1 MPCFEASW
9 SSSVTVVE
17 TFISGRGIGCDAADP
32 QQSGQ
37 RQEQHLRQ
45 LALTVMLQY
54 PARSPLSGCSRK
66 PCRAERRERVRRSWI
81 TPALVW
87 ARSPTIADWR
97 PEGWRKTTRR
107 HHQPAGS
114 PFIHGE
120 DWTFLAI
127 VRGPTEKYDVGS
139 SSSFKHHVSG
149 SVEFPL
155 LLSQDVFTKW
165 VYEEVERQTAYIDNY
180 TDQSH
185 FRGKCDRAHRN
196 LVLIISPTCSKS
208 TIKINPT
215 TFGKACHLNRICYG
229 AAIDR
234 ISRKR
239 SVLRLRM
246 KQTKQCFSSPNF

>member
-97 PEGWRKTTRR
+97 PEAWRKTTSRTLKNS
-107 HHQPAGS
+107 A
-114 PFIHGE
+114 
-120 DWTFLAI
+120 LA
-127 VRGPTEKYDVGS
+127 KQY
-139 SSSFKHHVSG
+139 
-149 SVEFPL
+149 VEFQK
-155 LLSQDVFTKW
+155 LLSLELPKIAREAGLCVDFAGFCRVW
-165 VYEEVERQTAYIDNY
+165 VD
-180 TDQSH
+180 
-185 FRGKCDRAHRN
+185 FRHGYAAA
-196 LVLIISPTCSKS
+196 PTSLGRR
-208 TIKINPT
+208 T
-215 TFGKACHLNRICYG
+215 
-229 AAIDR
+229 
-234 ISRKR
+234 
-239 SVLRLRM
+239 RL
-246 KQTKQCFSSPNF
+246 